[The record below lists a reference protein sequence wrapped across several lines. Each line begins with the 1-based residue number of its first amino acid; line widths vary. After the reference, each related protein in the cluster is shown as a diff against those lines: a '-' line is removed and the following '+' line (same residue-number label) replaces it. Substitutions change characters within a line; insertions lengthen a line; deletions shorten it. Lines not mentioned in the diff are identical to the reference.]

1 MKILFLTPYLPSNR
15 AGGENFTRLLLEQLS
30 ISCQIDLV
38 YYKYY
43 LDPYYVAP
51 NDNVRIL
58 KVCPNSTII
67 KLKNCG
73 GYPFIHPLFSVRF
86 DRKLLEFLRQIVSEE
101 HYDWLYL
108 DHSQMFLYGKY
119 FPEMN
124 KILMSHD
131 VMAQRF
137 SRTGTTLNR
146 KWVIASEKKVLSL
159 PNSVIFTFSSKDA
172 AIVEAVYHRNSF
184 VTNFFCI
191 EML

>member
-67 KLKNCG
+67 KGIYILNYTKINREKSSMNHG
-73 GYPFIHPLFSVRF
+73 
-86 DRKLLEFLRQIVSEE
+86 LLLV
-101 HYDWLYL
+101 
-108 DHSQMFLYGKY
+108 
-119 FPEMN
+119 
-124 KILMSHD
+124 
-131 VMAQRF
+131 
-137 SRTGTTLNR
+137 
-146 KWVIASEKKVLSL
+146 
-159 PNSVIFTFSSKDA
+159 
-172 AIVEAVYHRNSF
+172 
-184 VTNFFCI
+184 
-191 EML
+191 